1 MIFFLKIQVKNN
13 YTRTFNL
20 SMKKSKQ
27 KEEVALRPPQVILA
41 EMNILDE
48 VSAEILNPIF

>member
-1 MIFFLKIQVKNN
+1 
-13 YTRTFNL
+13 
-20 SMKKSKQ
+20 MKKSKQ